1 MEIVIV
7 PPVAPS
13 EARALAAAV
22 ERAGIRGSDD
32 RGYQSAWRRSALREA
47 VERGASEDGYA
58 LSPRST
64 RGATRA

>member
-7 PPVAPS
+7 PPVAAS
-13 EARALAAAV
+13 EARALATAL
-22 ERAGIRGSDD
+22 ERAGIRGPDD
-32 RGYQSAWRRSALREA
+32 RGYHSAWRRSALREA
-47 VERGASEDGYA
+47 VERSAPEDDYA